1 MLRLDIELEVG
12 DFKLDVNL
20 QAGRELISL
29 FGYSGSGKTLTLE
42 AIAGLRKP
50 DRGRIAID
58 GDTVFDSARNI
69 DVPAHRRGIG
79 YLIQEGALFP
89 HLTTAQNVAYGLRRA
104 SRADREAR
112 VLELFD
118 LLDLA
123 AFGDR
128 YPSTLSGG
136 QKQRVA
142 LARALAPKPRTLLLD
157 EPFAALDAATRETL
171 GRELFKLRQEL
182 DLTILFVTHEL
193 SEAFSL
199 GERIAVFDGGTIL
212 QTDSNQAIY
221 RAPKSRRAALLT
233 GTANVLDGVV
243 HESSEE
249 GLRVRT
255 RDFTVSTNPYS
266 FSKGDRVQV
275 CIRPESV
282 LLIRKDRRPS
292 RNSRE
297 NNISGV
303 IVDRKAR
310 GSLYR
315 LQFQVDGS
323 GERSEPTILQIDLPA
338 RVYGVMRVGEH
349 RQWTVSLRRDSLHL
363 IQAEARSLHN
373 AKRGLAL

>member
-1 MLRLDIELEVG
+1 MLQLDIELRVG
-12 DFKLDVNL
+12 DFSLDVNL
-20 QAGRELISL
+20 EAGRELISL

-58 GDTVFDSARNI
+58 GDTVFDSTNKI

-79 YLIQEGALFP
+79 YLIQDGALFP
-89 HLTTAQNVAYGLRRA
+89 HLTAAQNVGYGLRRA
-104 SRADREAR
+104 SRSDREAR
-112 VLELFD
+112 VLELLE
-118 LLDLA
+118 LLDLDGL
-123 AFGDR
+123 GDR
-128 YPSTLSGG
+128 YPATLSGG

-157 EPFAALDAATRETL
+157 EPFASLDASIRETL
-171 GRELFKLRQEL
+171 GNELLRLREEL
-182 DLTILFVTHEL
+182 DLTILFVTHQL

-212 QTDSNQAIY
+212 QADSNQTIY
-221 RAPKSRRAALLT
+221 RSPRSRRVALLT

-243 HESSEE
+243 EESSEKE
-249 GLRVRT
+249 LTVRT
-255 RDFTVSTNPYS
+255 RDFVVLTNPYP
-266 FSKGDRVQV
+266 FSKGDRVHI

-297 NNISGV
+297 NNVSGV
-303 IVDRKAR
+303 VVDRKAR
-310 GSLYR
+310 GSLYT

-323 GERSEPTILQIDLPA
+323 GEGSAPTILQIDLPA

-349 RQWTVSLRRDSLHL
+349 REWAVSLRRDSLHV
-363 IQAEARSLHN
+363 IRAEQPCV
-373 AKRGLAL
+373 

>member
-1 MLRLDIELEVG
+1 MLKLDIELQVG
-12 DFKLDVNL
+12 DFRLNVNL
-20 QAGRELISL
+20 EAGRELISL

-58 GDTVFDSARNI
+58 GDTVFDSANNI

-89 HLTTAQNVAYGLRRA
+89 HLNTAQNVGYGLRRA
-104 SRADREAR
+104 SRADRDAR
-112 VLELFD
+112 VRELLD

-123 AFGDR
+123 QFGDR

-171 GRELFKLRQEL
+171 GRELFKLREEL

-212 QTDSNQAIY
+212 QTDSNQTIY
-221 RAPKSRRAALLT
+221 RSPKSRRVALLT

-243 HESSEE
+243 QESSEN
-249 GLRVRT
+249 GLIIRT
-255 RDFTVSTNPYS
+255 RDFTISTNPYS

-297 NNISGV
+297 NNISGM

-310 GSLYR
+310 GSLHT
-315 LQFQVDGS
+315 LQFLVDGS
-323 GERSEPTILQIDLPA
+323 GERSDPTILQIDLPA
-338 RVYGVMRVGEH
+338 RVYGVMRVREQ
-349 RQWTVSLRRDSLHL
+349 REWTVSLRRDSLHV
-363 IQAEARSLHN
+363 IQAEAPC
-373 AKRGLAL
+373 A